1 MRSRALLVGALLLC
15 ASGATAFLISSSAV
29 GSGFVPERVPANR
42 RPIHL
47 LVDTEAVPGV
57 ADPRAAVQQLI
68 GLWNAVAGA
77 EDVFG
82 NANIGGPY
90 NGANVGSTF
99 GTFTNNNREVA
110 WDDNGQIVAFYG
122 LSGGVLGITIKSV
135 DTSSGE
141 IRDLLIV
148 VNTQAGALF
157 QPGSGA
163 TPEELLRATLLHEL
177 GHATGIGHTPTGIVN
192 ATSYGFSPAAANR
205 IATMYA
211 FRIPGMPQEGG
222 TLELDDRAALLR
234 IYPADVSAFG
244 SISGRVRSASGA
256 SINQIAVRAV
266 SDAGEQVGIL
276 TNVDGTEQGR
286 FTIPNLPPG
295 GYRVI
300 LESVNGRAFVDA
312 SVLEPGGDGLGANPF
327 LYAYD
332 EHWRPGDSF
341 DPSVDDPSAFA
352 TVQVRTGRDTGFI
365 DVILDALPI
374 LLNQTLVENLD
385 GGDHRV
391 PDGAGILHHAD
402 LWVFQGSAGQTPTIT
417 ATSASFTPQLLLLL
431 PSDMRLDA
439 QQLPVAGASAVLS
452 RTLGESGIY
461 TVVVYARGTAG
472 TPNGSGAY
480 TLQLQ
485 GAGAALPAPP
495 VVTGASVA
503 SGPANPGGQAIGSPV
518 CFAAMQQLRITAPSH
533 EELWVDALTVRASGT
548 GEDSL
553 DVPSVALV
561 RDLDGN
567 GRRDGGEPVLA
578 SGSYA
583 ADDGSVSF
591 GGLDLELAPGSV
603 ADLLVV
609 YEVTVLSVPAT
620 PAAATLV
627 AAPLLLLCLLLL
639 VRRRGAALLLIVAA
653 LGPLSCGGGGGG
665 NGCNPPFN
673 ASGNLVTFLTRVEAS
688 ALRSFTP
695 STNPATP
702 LALPPA
708 PLQSSTLT
716 VSR

>member
-1 MRSRALLVGALLLC
+1 MRTRAAFFGALLLC
-15 ASGATAFLISSSAV
+15 ASGAAAFLVSSSAV
-29 GSGFVPERVPANR
+29 GSGFVPEKVPASR

-57 ADPRAAVQQLI
+57 GDPRAAVQQLM

-82 NANIGGPY
+82 TANIGGPY
-90 NGANVGSTF
+90 NGATVGSTF

-135 DTSSGE
+135 DTASGD

-192 ATSYGFSPAAANR
+192 NTSYGFSLAAADR
-205 IATMYA
+205 IPTMYA
-211 FRIPGMPQEGG
+211 FRIPGLPQEGG
-222 TLELDDRAALLR
+222 TLELDDRAALVR
-234 IYPADVSAFG
+234 NYPTDLSGFG

-256 SINQIAVRAV
+256 PINEIAVRAV

-276 TNVDGTEQGR
+276 TNVEGTEQGR

-300 LESVNGRAFVDA
+300 LETVNGRAFVDG
-312 SVLEPGGDGLGANPF
+312 SVLEPGGNGLGANPF

-332 EHWRPGDSF
+332 EHWRPADSF
-341 DPSVDDPSAFA
+341 DPSVDDPAAFA
-352 TVQVRTGRDTGFI
+352 TVQVRAGRDTGF
-365 DVILDALPI
+365 VEFILDGMPI
-374 LLNQTLVENLD
+374 LLNQTLAEGLD
-385 GGDHRV
+385 SGDHRV

-402 LWVFQGSAGQTPTIT
+402 LWVFHGTAGQTPTIT
-417 ATSASFTPQLLLLL
+417 ATSASFTPQLLLLR
-431 PSDMRLDA
+431 PSDMSLDA
-439 QQLPVAGASAVLS
+439 QQLPTSGAAATLS
-452 RTLGESGIY
+452 RTLGETGIY

-472 TPNGSGAY
+472 TPTGSGAY
-480 TLQLQ
+480 TLNLQ
-485 GAGAALPAPP
+485 NAGGALPAPP
-495 VVTGASVA
+495 VVTGATVA
-503 SGPANPGGQAIGSPV
+503 PGPANPGARSVGSPA
-518 CFAAMQQLRITAPSH
+518 CAAALQQVRITAPSH
-533 EELWVDALTVRASGT
+533 EELWVDALTLRASGT
-548 GEDSL
+548 GNDSL
-553 DVPSVALV
+553 DVTSVSLV
-561 RDLDGN
+561 RDLNGN
-567 GRRDGGEPVLA
+567 GRRDGGEPVLSTA
-578 SGSYA
+578 GYTA
-583 ADDGSVSF
+583 NDGSLNF
-591 GGLDLELAPGSV
+591 GGLGLEIDPGAV

-609 YEVTVLSVPAT
+609 YEVAVVSVPET

-627 AAPLLLLCLLLL
+627 AVPLLLLCGVLLL
-639 VRRRGAALLLIVAA
+639 RKRAAALLLLLAA
-653 LGPLSCGGGGGG
+653 MGPLSCGGGGGG

-673 ASGNLVTFLTRVEAS
+673 ASGNLVTFLSRIDAGG
-688 ALRSFTP
+688 LRAFTP
-695 STNPATP
+695 STNPAAP